1 VKTFLRLFR
10 LDFIPV
16 SSDFALLLLRVWVG
30 GSLLLLHGW
39 DKLKSLVDKPGQF
52 PDPLHIGGMG
62 SHILAVFAEA
72 LCASLL
78 VLGLFTRF
86 AALSCAITMGVAFV
100 TVHNAKLSGTSSG
113 ELPFIYLAGF
123 VTLVLMGGGH
133 YALDSSMKAKVPTK
147 KKD

>member
-1 VKTFLRLFR
+1 MKTFIKLLR

-16 SSDFALLLLRVWVG
+16 SSDFALLLLRVWLG

-39 DKLKSLVDKPGQF
+39 DKLKNLVDKPGQF
-52 PDPLHIGGMG
+52 PDPLHLGGMG

-86 AALSCAITMGVAFV
+86 AALTCAIMMGVAFV
-100 TVHNAKLSGTSSG
+100 TVHDAKLSGTANG

-123 VTLVLMGGGH
+123 VALVLMGGGH
-133 YALDSSMKAKVPTK
+133 YALDSSMKAKAPTK
-147 KKD
+147 KKN